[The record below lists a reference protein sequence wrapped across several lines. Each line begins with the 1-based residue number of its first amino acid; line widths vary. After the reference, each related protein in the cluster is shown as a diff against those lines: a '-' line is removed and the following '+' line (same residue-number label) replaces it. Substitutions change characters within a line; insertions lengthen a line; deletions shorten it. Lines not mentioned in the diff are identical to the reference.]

1 MKIGN
6 RKSNEINSL
15 NLLSIF
21 LAQFV
26 SPVFYMKSA
35 ITSHAVLPLPGF
47 TAVI

>member
-1 MKIGN
+1 MKIRN
-6 RKSNEINSL
+6 RKSDEINGL

-35 ITSHAVLPLPGF
+35 IPSHAVPPLPGF
-47 TAVI
+47 TAVV